1 MLDSY
6 GATQSGQATGT
17 GITNTAGTGDTEV
30 YTQCF
35 GIRVKKE
42 NAITRKLRAAKE
54 WFYKGSTPENKTLD
68 KRKVFVVALA
78 GIGGGIFFLSAV
90 AATGGSAIAGMVLGA
105 GLIGGGYVG
114 AKLIKR
120 HDMKQPQTHQA

>member
-1 MLDSY
+1 MVE
-6 GATQSGQATGT
+6 
-17 GITNTAGTGDTEV
+17 TNTAGTVETEV

-42 NAITRKLRAAKE
+42 NAVTRKLRAAKE

-68 KRKVFVVALA
+68 MRKVFVVALA
-78 GIGGGIFFLSAV
+78 GIGAGIFLLSAV
-90 AATGGSAIAGMVLGA
+90 AATGGSAIAGMVIGA

-120 HDMKQPQTHQA
+120 HDMKLPQTS

>member
-17 GITNTAGTGDTEV
+17 GFTNTAETGDTEV

-35 GIRVKKE
+35 GIRVKKQ
-42 NAITRKLRAAKE
+42 NVVMRKLRAAKE

-68 KRKVFVVALA
+68 MRKVCVAALA

-90 AATGGSAIAGMVLGA
+90 AATGGGAIAGMGLGA
-105 GLIGGGYVG
+105 GLIGCGYVG

-120 HDMKQPQTHQA
+120 HDRQLPQSSQP